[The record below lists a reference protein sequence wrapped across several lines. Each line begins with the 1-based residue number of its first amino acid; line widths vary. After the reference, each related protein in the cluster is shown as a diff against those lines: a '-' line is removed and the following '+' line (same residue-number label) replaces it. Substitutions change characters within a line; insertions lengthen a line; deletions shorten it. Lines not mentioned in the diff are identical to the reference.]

1 MIATGTND
9 TDRRLAE
16 EIFNDLVAG
25 AKLLHQQYPSANI
38 YVSQIP
44 PRKRNKKDVAEL
56 NCLIER
62 GMPEF
67 VHVVLQK
74 ELGEV
79 DLHDEKHIK
88 VKSVGKYVSNMKNKI
103 REVLGIPIPNRD
115 RNAPRRRSFSPDRE
129 HNDDSHP
136 REVGDFE
143 MMKLLVK
150 FKKFLAMTDGT

>member
-1 MIATGTND
+1 MDSNRNKIREDRFWTENECTVGKVVVSKAENLNNVIKKNLFNYAEHFMIATGTND

-44 PRKRNKKDVAEL
+44 PRKRNKKDVVAEL

-67 VHVVLQK
+67 VL
-74 ELGEV
+74 
-79 DLHDEKHIK
+79 
-88 VKSVGKYVSNMKNKI
+88 
-103 REVLGIPIPNRD
+103 P
-115 RNAPRRRSFSPDRE
+115 A
-129 HNDDSHP
+129 
-136 REVGDFE
+136 
-143 MMKLLVK
+143 
-150 FKKFLAMTDGT
+150 